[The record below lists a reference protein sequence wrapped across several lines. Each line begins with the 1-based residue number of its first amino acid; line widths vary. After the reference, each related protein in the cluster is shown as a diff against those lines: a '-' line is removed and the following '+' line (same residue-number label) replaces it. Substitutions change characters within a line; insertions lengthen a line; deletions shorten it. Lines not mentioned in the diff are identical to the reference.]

1 MYHILLIL
9 LLLFWTTTAYGQV
22 NLSDMSPAS
31 TDSLHKCKIR
41 YFSPGTGGKNRVWDF
56 SKKLGSKGS
65 SQVKFMKDSNGVV
78 SVFKPSRILYY
89 RTFLDTLF
97 LIGSES
103 QLEKREYVQ
112 EKISKKF
119 PLEYG
124 DSLSRN
130 FRCEGMYCGDHP
142 FREEGTTTVHVDADG
157 SIVFAENDTVRN
169 VRRVHTIDSYSICMD
184 INYEALDTAQLTQI
198 IDERYEWY
206 IPDSQY
212 PIFVDAASTTYY
224 NMEAIGTTKYAFC
237 NLPGSMATDYII
249 PEDENETDE
258 QDNSFDK
265 EPQSPD
271 IIHYKIDF
279 QGKTIHMAYSLDE
292 DATITTIVAN
302 HKGML
307 CLSKQWTQEAG
318 QECSTQIDCNSLR
331 PGVYIL
337 YINVNGK
344 IYSEKIT
351 L

>member
-41 YFSPGTGGKNRVWDF
+41 YISPGTGGKNRVWDF

-89 RTFLDTLF
+89 RTSLDTLF

-124 DSLSRN
+124 DSLSRH
-130 FRCEGMYCGDHP
+130 FRCKGMYCGDHP
-142 FREEGTTTVHVDADG
+142 FREEGITTVRVDAEG
-157 SIVFAENDTVRN
+157 SLVLAENDTVRN

-184 INYEALDTAQLTQI
+184 LDSAALDTAKLTQV

-206 IPDSQY
+206 LPESQY
-212 PIFVDAASTTYY
+212 PILEDFTSTTYCD
-224 NMEAIGTTKYAFC
+224 MEAIGTTKHAYC
-237 NLPGSMATDYII
+237 NLPENQETYYIT
-249 PEDENETDE
+249 PGDENETEEEEGSSSDE
-258 QDNSFDK
+258 QQIP
-265 EPQSPD
+265 E
-271 IIHYKIDF
+271 IIHYRIEI
-279 QGKTIHMAYSLDE
+279 QGKVIKIKYDLDE

-307 CLSKQWTQEAG
+307 CLSKQWTQDAG
-318 QECSTQIDCNSLR
+318 LECFVQIDCDSLR

-344 IYSEKIT
+344 VYSEKVT

>member
-89 RTFLDTLF
+89 RTSLDTLF

-124 DSLSRN
+124 DSLSRH
-130 FRCEGMYCGDHP
+130 FRCKGMYCGDHP
-142 FREEGTTTVHVDADG
+142 FREEGITTVRVDAEG
-157 SIVFAENDTVRN
+157 SLVLAENDTVRN

-184 INYEALDTAQLTQI
+184 LDSAALDTAKLTQV

-206 IPDSQY
+206 LPESQY
-212 PIFVDAASTTYY
+212 PILEDFTSTTYCD
-224 NMEAIGTTKYAFC
+224 MEAIGTTKYAFC
-237 NLPGSMATDYII
+237 NLPEILATDYIT

-271 IIHYKIDF
+271 IIHYKIDI
-279 QGKTIHMAYSLDE
+279 QGKTIYMTYGLDE

-302 HKGML
+302 HRGML
-307 CLSKQWTQEAG
+307 FLSRQWTQEAG
-318 QECSTQIDCNSLR
+318 QDYSVQIDCNSLR
-331 PGVYIL
+331 PGVYIF

-344 IYSEKIT
+344 IYSEKVKI
-351 L
+351 

>member
-89 RTFLDTLF
+89 RTSLDTLF

-124 DSLSRN
+124 DSLSRH
-130 FRCEGMYCGDHP
+130 FRCKGMYCGDHP
-142 FREEGTTTVHVDADG
+142 FREEGITTVRVDAEG
-157 SIVFAENDTVRN
+157 SLVLAENDTVRN

-184 INYEALDTAQLTQI
+184 LDSAALDTAKLTQV

-206 IPDSQY
+206 LPESQY
-212 PIFVDAASTTYY
+212 PILEDFTSTTYCD
-224 NMEAIGTTKYAFC
+224 MEAIGTTKHAYC
-237 NLPGSMATDYII
+237 NLPENQETYYIT
-249 PEDENETDE
+249 PGDENETDE

-271 IIHYKIDF
+271 IIHYKIDI
-279 QGKTIHMAYSLDE
+279 QGKTIYMTYGLDE

-302 HKGML
+302 HRGML
-307 CLSKQWTQEAG
+307 FLSRQWTQEAG
-318 QECSTQIDCNSLR
+318 QDYSVQIDCNSLR
-331 PGVYIL
+331 PGVYIF

-344 IYSEKIT
+344 IYSEKVKI
-351 L
+351 

>member
-89 RTFLDTLF
+89 RTSLDTLF

-124 DSLSRN
+124 DSLSRH
-130 FRCEGMYCGDHP
+130 FRCKGMYCGDHP
-142 FREEGTTTVHVDADG
+142 FREEGITTVRVDAEG
-157 SIVFAENDTVRN
+157 SLVLAENDTVRN

-184 INYEALDTAQLTQI
+184 LDSAALDTAKLTQV
-198 IDERYEWY
+198 IDERYEWFL
-206 IPDSQY
+206 PESQY
-212 PIFVDAASTTYY
+212 PILEDFTSTTYCD
-224 NMEAIGTTKYAFC
+224 MEAIGTTKHAYC
-237 NLPGSMATDYII
+237 NLPENQETYYIT
-249 PEDENETDE
+249 PGDENETDE
-258 QDNSFDK
+258 QEGFSGN
-265 EPQSPD
+265 EQQIPD
-271 IIHYKIDF
+271 IIHYRIEVQRKDINIIYD
-279 QGKTIHMAYSLDE
+279 LDE

-307 CLSKQWTQEAG
+307 CLNKQWTQEAG

>member
-89 RTFLDTLF
+89 RTSLDTLF

-124 DSLSRN
+124 DSLSRH
-130 FRCEGMYCGDHP
+130 FRCKGMYCGDHP
-142 FREEGTTTVHVDADG
+142 FREEGITTVRVDAEG
-157 SIVFAENDTVRN
+157 SLVLAENDTVRN

-184 INYEALDTAQLTQI
+184 LDSAALDTAKLTQV

-206 IPDSQY
+206 LPESQY
-212 PIFVDAASTTYY
+212 PILEDFTSTTYCD
-224 NMEAIGTTKYAFC
+224 MEAIGTTKHAYC
-237 NLPGSMATDYII
+237 NLPENQETYYIT
-249 PEDENETDE
+249 PGDENETDE
-258 QDNSFDK
+258 QEGFSGN
-265 EPQSPD
+265 EQQIPD
-271 IIHYKIDF
+271 IIHYRIEVQRKDINIIYD
-279 QGKTIHMAYSLDE
+279 LDE

>member
-89 RTFLDTLF
+89 RTSLDTLF

-124 DSLSRN
+124 DSLSRH
-130 FRCEGMYCGDHP
+130 FRCKGMYCGDHP
-142 FREEGTTTVHVDADG
+142 FREEGITTVRVDAEG
-157 SIVFAENDTVRN
+157 SLVLAENDTVRN

-184 INYEALDTAQLTQI
+184 LDSAALDTAKLTQV

-206 IPDSQY
+206 LPESQY
-212 PIFVDAASTTYY
+212 PILEDFTSTTYCD
-224 NMEAIGTTKYAFC
+224 MEAIGTTKHAYC
-237 NLPGSMATDYII
+237 NLPEILATDYIT

-279 QGKTIHMAYSLDE
+279 QGKTIYMTYGLDE

-302 HKGML
+302 HRGML
-307 CLSKQWTQEAG
+307 FLSRQWTQEAG
-318 QECSTQIDCNSLR
+318 QDYSVQIDCNSLR
-331 PGVYIL
+331 PGVYIF

-344 IYSEKIT
+344 IYSEKVKI
-351 L
+351 

>member
-89 RTFLDTLF
+89 RTSLDTLF

-124 DSLSRN
+124 DSLSRH
-130 FRCEGMYCGDHP
+130 FRCKGMYCGDHP
-142 FREEGTTTVHVDADG
+142 FREEGITTVRVDAEG
-157 SIVFAENDTVRN
+157 SLVLAENDTVRN

-184 INYEALDTAQLTQI
+184 LDSAALDTAKLTQV

-206 IPDSQY
+206 LPESQY
-212 PIFVDAASTTYY
+212 PILEDFTSTTYCD
-224 NMEAIGTTKYAFC
+224 MEAIGTTKHAYC
-237 NLPGSMATDYII
+237 NLPEILATDYIT

-271 IIHYKIDF
+271 IIHYKIDI
-279 QGKTIHMAYSLDE
+279 QGKTIYMTYGLDE

-302 HKGML
+302 HRGML
-307 CLSKQWTQEAG
+307 FLSRQWTQEAG
-318 QECSTQIDCNSLR
+318 QDYSVQIDCNSLR
-331 PGVYIL
+331 PGVYIF

-344 IYSEKIT
+344 IYSEKVKI
-351 L
+351 

>member
-89 RTFLDTLF
+89 RTSLDTLF

-124 DSLSRN
+124 DSLSKR
-130 FRCEGMYCGDHP
+130 FRCKGMYCGDHP
-142 FREEGTTTVHVDADG
+142 FREEGITTVRVDAEG
-157 SIVFAENDTVRN
+157 SLVLAENDTVRN

-184 INYEALDTAQLTQI
+184 LDSAALDTAKLTQV

-206 IPDSQY
+206 LPESQY
-212 PIFVDAASTTYY
+212 PILEDFTSTTYCD
-224 NMEAIGTTKYAFC
+224 MEAIGTTKHAYC
-237 NLPGSMATDYII
+237 NLPENQETYYIT
-249 PEDENETDE
+249 PGDENETDE
-258 QDNSFDK
+258 QEGFSGN
-265 EPQSPD
+265 EQQIPD
-271 IIHYKIDF
+271 IIHYRIEVQRKDINIIYD
-279 QGKTIHMAYSLDE
+279 LDE

-307 CLSKQWTQEAG
+307 CLNKQWTQEAG

>member
-89 RTFLDTLF
+89 RTSLDTLF

-124 DSLSRN
+124 DSLSRH

-142 FREEGTTTVHVDADG
+142 FREEGITTVRVDAEG
-157 SIVFAENDTVRN
+157 SLVLAENDTVRN
-169 VRRVHTIDSYSICMD
+169 VRRVHTIDSYSICMNLD
-184 INYEALDTAQLTQI
+184 SAALDTAKLTQV

-206 IPDSQY
+206 LPESQY
-212 PIFVDAASTTYY
+212 PILEDFTSTTYCD
-224 NMEAIGTTKYAFC
+224 MEAIGTTKHAYC
-237 NLPGSMATDYII
+237 NLPENQETYYIT
-249 PEDENETDE
+249 PGDENETDE
-258 QDNSFDK
+258 QEGFSGN
-265 EPQSPD
+265 EQQIPD
-271 IIHYKIDF
+271 IIHYRIDI
-279 QGKTIHMAYSLDE
+279 QGKTIYMTYGLDE

-302 HKGML
+302 HRGML
-307 CLSKQWTQEAG
+307 FLSRQWTQEAG
-318 QECSTQIDCNSLR
+318 QDYSVQIDCNSLR

-344 IYSEKIT
+344 IYSEKVKI
-351 L
+351 

>member
-89 RTFLDTLF
+89 RTSLDTLF

-124 DSLSRN
+124 DSLSRH
-130 FRCEGMYCGDHP
+130 FRCKGMYCGDHP
-142 FREEGTTTVHVDADG
+142 FREEGITTVRVDAEG
-157 SIVFAENDTVRN
+157 SLVLAENDTVRN

-184 INYEALDTAQLTQI
+184 LDSAALDTAKLTQV

-206 IPDSQY
+206 LPESQY
-212 PIFVDAASTTYY
+212 PILEDFTSTTYY

-237 NLPGSMATDYII
+237 NLPEILATDYIT

-271 IIHYKIDF
+271 IIHYKIDI
-279 QGKTIHMAYSLDE
+279 QGKTIYMTYGLDE

-302 HKGML
+302 HRGML
-307 CLSKQWTQEAG
+307 FLSRQWTQEAG
-318 QECSTQIDCNSLR
+318 QDYSVQIDCNSLR
-331 PGVYIL
+331 PGVYIF

-344 IYSEKIT
+344 IYSEKVKI
-351 L
+351 